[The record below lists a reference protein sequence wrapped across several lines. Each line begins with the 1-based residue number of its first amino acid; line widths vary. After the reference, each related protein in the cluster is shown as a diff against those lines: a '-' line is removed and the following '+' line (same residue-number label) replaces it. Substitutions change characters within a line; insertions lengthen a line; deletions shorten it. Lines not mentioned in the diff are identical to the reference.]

1 MGQLIKFGE
10 SIANNPQTG
19 ITMLLVVLLG
29 VTIWAYWQ
37 EKKEVRRIQ
46 EDRLREAREDTKS
59 MADTLN
65 SASTTVAEFKASND
79 ALRIAFEVLTRSTS

>member
-1 MGQLIKFGE
+1 MKFGG
-10 SIANNPQTG
+10 SVANNPQG
-19 ITMLLVVLLG
+19 IIMLLVVLLG
-29 VTIWAYWQ
+29 VTAWAYWQ

-65 SASTTVAEFKASND
+65 AASTTVAEFKASND
-79 ALRIAFEVLTRSTS
+79 ALRIAFETLTRSTS